1 MEPVLHWTR
10 VTREDE
16 MANLTITVDGVLLK
30 RARIKALE
38 ENTSVNAL
46 LREYLEAYTGSD
58 QTRRALAGFVEL
70 ADSSEASSGAAGRVW
85 TRDQLYDR

>member
-1 MEPVLHWTR
+1 
-10 VTREDE
+10 
-16 MANLTITVDGVLLK
+16 MANLTITVDDVLLK

-46 LREYLEAYTGSD
+46 LREYLEAYIGTQQS
-58 QTRRALAGFVEL
+58 QRALAGFAEL
-70 ADSSEASSGAAGRVW
+70 ADSSDASSGAAGRTW